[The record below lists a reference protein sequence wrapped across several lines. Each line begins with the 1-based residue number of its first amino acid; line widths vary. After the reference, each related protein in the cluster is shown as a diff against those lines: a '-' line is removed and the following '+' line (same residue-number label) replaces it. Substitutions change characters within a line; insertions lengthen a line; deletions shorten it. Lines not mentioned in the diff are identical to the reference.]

1 MTTNFAADHLRSF
14 IERCER
20 LDEERQTITD
30 DIKDVLNEAKSAGFD
45 VKIIRKVLRLRKMDA
60 TKREEEEAILDLY
73 LSALGMQ
80 MDLPLEDAA

>member
-14 IERCER
+14 IERVER
-20 LDEERQTITD
+20 LDSERQTITD
-30 DIKDVLNEAKSAGFD
+30 DIKDVLAEARSAGFD

-60 TKREEEEAILDLY
+60 TKREEEEAVLDLY

>member
-14 IERCER
+14 IERVER
-20 LDEERQTITD
+20 LDSERQTITD
-30 DIKDVLNEAKSAGFD
+30 DIKDVLTEARSAGFD

-60 TKREEEEAILDLY
+60 AKREEEEAVLDLY